1 MEQVGSG
8 PTMDKQQK
16 RERRFVARSFQRCYS
31 HMTLPAPTKVVSR
44 VSPRTFLQ

>member
-16 RERRFVARSFQRCYS
+16 RERFVAKSFQHCYS